1 MGNYYLI
8 KGNPDRLK
16 IESDRITSFLK
27 EKYKNNE
34 EFREKKKLY
43 AKEYR
48 ARKVLEKLKLEETS
62 KPEVLMPDL
71 ICG

>member
-8 KGNPDRLK
+8 KGNPERLK
-16 IESDRITSFLK
+16 IESDRVTAFLK
-27 EKYKNNE
+27 EKYKKNE

-48 ARKVLEKLKLEETS
+48 LRKAVEKLNLEEKS
-62 KPEVLMPDL
+62 QIDVLMPHL

>member
-8 KGNPDRLK
+8 KGNPERLK

-48 ARKVLEKLKLEETS
+48 ARKALEKLKLEETS

>member
-1 MGNYYLI
+1 MGNYNLI
-8 KGNPDRLK
+8 KGNAERLK
-16 IESDRITSFLK
+16 IESDRVTSYLK

-48 ARKVLEKLKLEETS
+48 LRKSLEKQKLH
-62 KPEVLMPDL
+62 EVFMPDL

>member
-8 KGNPDRLK
+8 KGNPERLK

>member
-1 MGNYYLI
+1 MGNYSLI
-8 KGNPDRLK
+8 KGNPERLK
-16 IESDRITSFLK
+16 IESDRITSFLN

>member
-8 KGNPDRLK
+8 KGNPERLK
-16 IESDRITSFLK
+16 IESNRVTSFLK

-48 ARKVLEKLKLEETS
+48 ARKALEKLKLEETS

>member
-8 KGNPDRLK
+8 KGNPERLK

-48 ARKVLEKLKLEETS
+48 VRKALEKLKLEETS

>member
-8 KGNPDRLK
+8 KGNPERLK

-48 ARKVLEKLKLEETS
+48 VRKVLEKLKLEETS

>member
-1 MGNYYLI
+1 MGNYSLI
-8 KGNPDRLK
+8 KGNPERLK
-16 IESDRITSFLK
+16 IESDRVTSFLK

-48 ARKVLEKLKLEETS
+48 LRKSLEKQKLLKES
-62 KPEVLMPDL
+62 QSEVLMPHL
-71 ICG
+71 ISG

>member
-8 KGNPDRLK
+8 KGNPERLK
-16 IESDRITSFLK
+16 IESDRVTSFLK

-48 ARKVLEKLKLEETS
+48 ARKALEKLKLEETS
-62 KPEVLMPDL
+62 QPEVLMPDV